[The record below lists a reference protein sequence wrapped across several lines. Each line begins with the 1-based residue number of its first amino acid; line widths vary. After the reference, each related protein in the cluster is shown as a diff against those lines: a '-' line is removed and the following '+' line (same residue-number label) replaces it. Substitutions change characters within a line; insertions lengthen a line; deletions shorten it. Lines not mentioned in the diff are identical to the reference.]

1 MKDTKMNTPSIANL
15 NDRLHDLAKARAAQL
30 HQQAMDDFFDA
41 AGHAAKRALRPASRL
56 AASIARHSRLR
67 RQVEA

>member
-1 MKDTKMNTPSIANL
+1 MNTPRIATAH
-15 NDRLHDLAKARAAQL
+15 DRLIDLAKTRAAQL
-30 HQQAMDDFFDA
+30 HEEAMDDFFDA
-41 AGHAAKRALRPASRL
+41 AGRAAKRALRPASRL

>member
-1 MKDTKMNTPSIANL
+1 MNTSNIATVH
-15 NDRLHDLAKARAAQL
+15 DRLLDLAKARAAHL
-30 HQQAMDDFFDA
+30 REQAMDDFFDA
-41 AGHAAKRALRPASRL
+41 AGHSAKRALRPALRL